1 MRYLRVLPSHYCRF
15 TVVVVRGL
23 METLNI
29 DFMCPFPQDNYSN
42 MLVLATMTDS
52 FTRVVG
58 LYAVRDANAKETAR
72 MLIRRI
78 GIFGYMSRQD
88 SIR

>member
-1 MRYLRVLPSHYCRF
+1 
-15 TVVVVRGL
+15 

-58 LYAVRDANAKETAR
+58 LYAASDANAKETAR
-72 MLIRRI
+72 RLIRRI